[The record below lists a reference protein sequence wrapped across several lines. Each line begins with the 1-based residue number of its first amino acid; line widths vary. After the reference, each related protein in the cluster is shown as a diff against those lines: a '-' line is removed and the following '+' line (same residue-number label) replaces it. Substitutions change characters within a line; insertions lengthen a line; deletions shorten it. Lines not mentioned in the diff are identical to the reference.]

1 MDILKISINV
11 ANNYLSPFYKCKF
24 PLWQLL
30 LMYFYKLLVKCLL
43 LLEMVPGLMP
53 KLTLR
58 GPVFNVP
65 LKKHLPLLAGRK
77 ITLLSQFALCISVII
92 AN

>member
-1 MDILKISINV
+1 MTVAQKISINV
-11 ANNYLSPFYKCKF
+11 ANDYLALSLEMQISPRAI
-24 PLWQLL
+24 L

-58 GPVFNVP
+58 
-65 LKKHLPLLAGRK
+65 REWY
-77 ITLLSQFALCISVII
+77 
-92 AN
+92 